1 MLLREVLSD
10 THQPSFVEAADQQE
24 HCSFKR
30 DSWQRSG
37 ANFNIKSRYKMEQI
51 SADFH
56 LISSCNPRIHIQ
68 LLLRR
73 KISGCFNS
81 LPSSRSYP
89 AYEMKQISADF
100 HLISRLSGSHINCH
114 SYKSHLKPRMF
125 ITPRPAADRFAL
137 HCPVHICF

>member
-30 DSWQRSG
+30 GSWQRSG

-56 LISSCNPRIHIQ
+56 LISSCNRTNARSTSAQTNDFRLFQFITVESF
-68 LLLRR
+68 
-73 KISGCFNS
+73 ISG
-81 LPSSRSYP
+81 L
-89 AYEMKQISADF
+89 
-100 HLISRLSGSHINCH
+100 
-114 SYKSHLKPRMF
+114 
-125 ITPRPAADRFAL
+125 
-137 HCPVHICF
+137 

>member
-30 DSWQRSG
+30 GSWQRS
-37 ANFNIKSRYKMEQI
+37 AATSILNRDYKMEQI

-56 LISSCNPRIHIQ
+56 LISSCNRRMPVQ
-68 LLLRR
+68 LPLRR
-73 KISGCFNS
+73 KTSGCFNS
-81 LPSSRSYP
+81 LPSSHSYP

-100 HLISRLSGSHINCH
+100 HLISRLSGSHLNCH
-114 SYKSHLKPRMF
+114 SYKSH
-125 ITPRPAADRFAL
+125 
-137 HCPVHICF
+137 

>member
-10 THQPSFVEAADQQE
+10 IHQPSFVEAADQQE

-56 LISSCNPRIHIQ
+56 LISSCTGECPFNSRSDEGLPAVSIHYCRVIHI
-68 LLLRR
+68 
-73 KISGCFNS
+73 
-81 LPSSRSYP
+81 
-89 AYEMKQISADF
+89 
-100 HLISRLSGSHINCH
+100 RLM
-114 SYKSHLKPRMF
+114 R
-125 ITPRPAADRFAL
+125 
-137 HCPVHICF
+137 